1 LPPGTNGW
9 VERQRLLLLGK
20 SRHRIATEPTVQD
33 KQQNEAEACLL
44 VEQGVLYC
52 CTFIIVII
60 TIQVASPWTSCACHV
75 QPKDHS
81 RPGQSH
87 GRHMSTGYQDRNNI
101 RVGDGVS
108 LQRGQDR
115 QTTRASRADGPETTY
130 LLRGDRRTPRTETPA
145 CMHHVTRLCRHTRQH
160 LPCSLLSPYTFYRWI
175 ASCVFLP

>member
-20 SRHRIATEPTVQD
+20 SRHRTATEPTVQD

-108 LQRGQDR
+108 LQRGQHR
-115 QTTRASRADGPETTY
+115 QTIRASRADGPETTTY
-130 LLRGDRRTPRTETPA
+130 LLRGDRRTPRTEAPA

-160 LPCSLLSPYTFYRWI
+160 FPCSLLSPYTFYR
-175 ASCVFLP
+175 